1 MSDNRK
7 GIGGVTHIFIPARVS
22 SRYDQEAEP
31 SKTMGAHHLRPVRAA
46 SKVF

>member
-1 MSDNRK
+1 MSDTGK
-7 GIGGVTHIFIPARVS
+7 CIGGVIHIFIPARVS

-31 SKTMGAHHLRPVRAA
+31 LKAVGAHHLRPGRAA